1 MASPLDQFKIISYFP
16 LGFGNYQISFTNSA
30 LAMLI
35 GSVLQISLLWLL
47 PKRFS
52 VFKGV
57 GELYYEFISGLV
69 LSCAGKKAGFLIPFV
84 SAIFS
89 TIFFGNIIGLVPS
102 IFTFTSHLIPNF
114 LLAIIVLLMVVL
126 IGLYRN
132 GFEFFRIFWPKGV
145 PFVIN
150 LLIMIIEL
158 FTFLMRS
165 VSLCLRLSMNMMVG
179 HITLKVLLGLA
190 KDFGIVGGISV
201 APMYFFIF
209 FLEVGFA
216 FLQAYIF
223 ALMTCVYL
231 QDAVESHH

>member
-52 VFKGV
+52 VFKGI

-69 LSCAGKKAGFLIPFV
+69 LSCAGKKAGFLIPFI

-114 LLAIIVLLMVVL
+114 VLAVIVLLTVVL

-132 GFEFFRIFWPKGV
+132 GFESNWVKV
-145 PFVIN
+145 K
-150 LLIMIIEL
+150 
-158 FTFLMRS
+158 RS
-165 VSLCLRLSMNMMVG
+165 WAVSLKIACSKRNYFILFIRLSYLELEPLASVLPMLIPSVDK
-179 HITLKVLLGLA
+179 TERKV
-190 KDFGIVGGISV
+190 V
-201 APMYFFIF
+201 
-209 FLEVGFA
+209 FLF
-216 FLQAYIF
+216 
-223 ALMTCVYL
+223 M
-231 QDAVESHH
+231 